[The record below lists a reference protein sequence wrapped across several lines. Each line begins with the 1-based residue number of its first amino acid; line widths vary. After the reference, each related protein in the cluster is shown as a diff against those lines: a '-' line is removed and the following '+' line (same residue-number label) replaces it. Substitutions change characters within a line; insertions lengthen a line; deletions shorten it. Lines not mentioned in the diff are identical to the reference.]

1 MKEFDCFPEPD
12 TTTITY
18 DEKRENPI
26 HIVAEYS
33 EFPIKGGSTG
43 PVTIRGKIG
52 GVSGN
57 AVLPTGEGFAVQWD
71 MGFYTERGYGIPVS
85 GIQNYSRLIAEAA
98 GWRSYGAPAGPEG
111 GAP

>member
-1 MKEFDCFPEPD
+1 MKVEFDCFPEPD
-12 TTTITY
+12 STTVTY
-18 DEKRENPI
+18 DKDRENPI

-57 AVLPTGEGFAVQWD
+57 VALPTSEGFAVQWD
-71 MGFYTERGYGIPVS
+71 MGFYTERGHGIPVK
-85 GIQNYSRLIAEAA
+85 RLDKFKA